1 MSLGFTMNVTRKQ
14 EDFNGG
20 FTPSMLIEAV
30 KEQALDY
37 PWLPEALA
45 KCGAGQWESPAYVG
59 YVSRRNPNQPGSEW
73 QFEANVVLNHQTLG
87 MVVID
92 VLQGSRLGGIEF
104 VDKIEG

>member
-1 MSLGFTMNVTRKQ
+1 MNLPRPQ
-14 EDFNGG
+14 EDFSGD
-20 FTPSMLIEAV
+20 FAPCMLIEAV
-30 KEQALDY
+30 KEQAPEY

-45 KCGAGQWESPAYVG
+45 ECGAGQWESPAYVG